1 MNAIMFAPMEL
12 RRVNVMVPE
21 DTHEILDRFQKKHG
35 HRSKDKALAELLKAF
50 ENCERKGWVE

>member
-50 ENCERKGWVE
+50 ENCERKG